1 MLTFTDQLNETISLE
16 NYPKR
21 IISLVPSQTELL
33 FDLGLAENIVGITK
47 FCIHPKEQIKNISLN
62 NPHIKKIGGTKNFN
76 FEQIKALSPDL
87 IIGNKEENY
96 QNGILELKQHFP
108 VFMTDIYDLNDALQ
122 MIKSVGNIT
131 NTTEKATNICN
142 EISKE
147 FAIFTENFSE
157 KSTEK
162 NQKSNLKTKKKVAY
176 FIWNKPMMIA
186 TTNTFIDNML
196 QLIGFE
202 NAFSDFVRYPAVSE
216 EDVVSANPDVI
227 FLSSEPF
234 PFKEKHISYF
244 KNICP
249 HAHVQVVD
257 GELFSWYG
265 SRLKYAAKYFK
276 EIVQSINT
284 F

>member
-1 MLTFTDQLNETISLE
+1 MLNFTDQLNEIISLE

-33 FDLGLAENIVGITK
+33 FDLGLSENIVGITK
-47 FCIHPKEQIKNISLN
+47 FCIHPKEQIKNIN
-62 NPHIKKIGGTKNFN
+62 NHHIKIIGGTKNFN

-96 QNGILELKQHFP
+96 ETGILELKNHYP
-108 VFMTDIYDLNDALQ
+108 VFMSDIYDLNDALQ

-131 NTTEKATNICN
+131 NTTIKAENICN
-142 EISKE
+142 EITKE
-147 FAIFTENFSE
+147 FADFLATKSSE
-157 KSTEK
+157 KSP
-162 NQKSNLKTKKKVAY
+162 KSKEKVAY
-176 FIWNKPMMIA
+176 FIWNNPMMVA

-202 NAFSDFVRYPAVSE
+202 NAFSDLVRYPCVSE
-216 EDVVSANPDVI
+216 EAIIKANPDVI

-244 KNICP
+244 KGIYP
-249 HAHVQVVD
+249 HAHIQVVD

-265 SRLKYAAKYFK
+265 SRLKYAAKYFR
-276 EIVQSINT
+276 EIAPSPKGEQYICT
-284 F
+284 

>member
-1 MLTFTDQLNETISLE
+1 MIFTDQLNEVISLE

-47 FCIHPKEQIKNISLN
+47 FCIHPKEQIKNNSY
-62 NPHIKKIGGTKNFN
+62 IKKIGGTKNFN

-96 QNGILELKQHFP
+96 EIGILELKKQNPDCP
-108 VFMTDIYDLNDALQ
+108 VFMSDIYDLNDALQ
-122 MIKSVGNIT
+122 MIKSIGNIT
-131 NTTEKATNICN
+131 NTTEKATNICT

-147 FAIFTENFSE
+147 FAFFSENFSE
-157 KSTEK
+157 NISENSIEK
-162 NQKSNLKTKKKVAY
+162 KQKVAY

-186 TTNTFIDNML
+186 TTNTFIDSML
-196 QLIGFE
+196 RLIGFE
-202 NAFSDFVRYPAVSE
+202 NAFSDLVRYPCVNE
-216 EDVVSANPDVI
+216 QDVITANPDRI

-244 KNICP
+244 KSICP
-249 HAHVQVVD
+249 NAKIQIVD
-257 GELFSWYG
+257 GEFFSWYG
-265 SRLKYAAKYFK
+265 SRLRHAGGYFR
-276 EIVQSINT
+276 ELVVNT

>member
-1 MLTFTDQLNETISLE
+1 MISLTDQLNEIISLK

-33 FDLGLAENIVGITK
+33 FDLGLAESIVGITK
-47 FCIHPKEQIKNISLN
+47 FCIHPKEQIKNTN
-62 NPHIKKIGGTKNFN
+62 NSHIKIIGGTKNFN

-96 QNGILELKQHFP
+96 ETGILELKKHFP

-131 NTTEKATNICN
+131 NTTIKAENICN
-142 EISKE
+142 EITKE
-147 FAIFTENFSE
+147 FTDVLSI
-157 KSTEK
+157 KS
-162 NQKSNLKTKKKVAY
+162 NQKSKKKVAY
-176 FIWNKPMMIA
+176 FIWNNPMMIA

-202 NAFSDFVRYPAVSE
+202 NAFSDLVRYPCVSE
-216 EDVVSANPDVI
+216 EDIIKASPDVI

-249 HAHVQVVD
+249 HAHIQVVD

-276 EIVQSINT
+276 EIIQSINT
-284 F
+284 FQH

>member
-1 MLTFTDQLNETISLE
+1 MLTFTDQLNEIISLK

-33 FDLGLAENIVGITK
+33 FDLGLTESIVGITK
-47 FCIHPKEQIKNISLN
+47 FCIHPKEQIKNTN
-62 NPHIKKIGGTKNFN
+62 NSHIKIIGGTKNFN

-96 QNGILELKQHFP
+96 ETGILELKKHFP

-131 NTTEKATNICN
+131 NTTEKATDICS

-147 FAIFTENFSE
+147 FTDFLAQ
-157 KSTEK
+157 KSQDK
-162 NQKSNLKTKKKVAY
+162 NQKSKKKVAY

-202 NAFSDFVRYPAVSE
+202 NAFSDLVRYPCVSE
-216 EDVVSANPDVI
+216 EDIIKASPDVI

-249 HAHVQVVD
+249 HAHIQVVD

-276 EIVQSINT
+276 ELSNCE

>member
-1 MLTFTDQLNETISLE
+1 MIFTDQLNEKISLE

-21 IISLVPSQTELL
+21 IISIVPSQTELL

-47 FCIHPKEQIKNISLN
+47 FCIHPKEQIKN

-76 FEQIKALSPDL
+76 FEQMKALSPDL

-96 QNGILELKQHFP
+96 EIGILELKKDFP
-108 VFMTDIYDLNDALQ
+108 VFMTDIYDLKDALN
-122 MIKSVGNIT
+122 MIKLLGNIT
-131 NTTEKATNICN
+131 NTAQKATNIHN

-147 FAIFTENFSE
+147 FEFLLESISENNSK
-157 KSTEK
+157 KSKEK
-162 NQKSNLKTKKKVAY
+162 NQKTQKKVAY

-202 NAFSDFVRYPAVSE
+202 NAFANLVRYPSVSE
-216 EDVVSANPDVI
+216 QDVINTEPDII

-234 PFKEKHISYF
+234 PFKEKHIDYF
-244 KNICP
+244 KSICP

-265 SRLKYAAKYFK
+265 SRLKYAAKYFL
-276 EIVQSINT
+276 EQIVKKN
-284 F
+284 

>member
-1 MLTFTDQLNETISLE
+1 MNFTDQLNETISLE

-47 FCIHPKEQIKNISLN
+47 FCIHPNQEIKNN
-62 NPHIKKIGGTKNFN
+62 QHIKKIGGTKNFD

-96 QNGILELKQHFP
+96 EIGILELKKENPNCP

-131 NTTEKATNICN
+131 NTTEKATNICT

-147 FAIFTENFSE
+147 FAVFSE
-157 KSTEK
+157 NISQNSIEK
-162 NQKSNLKTKKKVAY
+162 NQKTKKKVAY

-186 TTNTFIDNML
+186 TTNTFIDSML

-202 NAFSDFVRYPAVSE
+202 NAFSDLVRYPCVSE
-216 EDVVSANPDVI
+216 QELEKANPDLI

-244 KNICP
+244 QNICP
-249 HAHVQVVD
+249 KAKIQIVD
-257 GELFSWYG
+257 GEFFSWYG
-265 SRLKYAAKYFK
+265 SRLRYAGKYFQGI
-276 EIVQSINT
+276 IVP
-284 F
+284 